1 MLTCFL
7 AIANPM
13 TLKFFHLF
21 LATVSLWLLGFQ
33 EGASAQLSTEVE
45 TVAIPLL
52 EPPGAVQTN
61 LQSATSDTTVVH
73 QGNQFDVL
81 GGQLSDGLTPNLIH
95 QFQQFDL
102 GAADAANFVV
112 DPNVANVISLID
124 GLHPSVID
132 GLLTLT
138 SSDPDFA
145 SQANLFLVNPAG
157 IVFGENVRLD
167 LPANLTATSASG
179 LLFEDTYLLSIDGA
193 VSEIALPDSKPTGA
207 VTLVVPSVDDLG
219 GDPTGYLLLSDS
231 ASSPV
236 LDPLSTAL
244 PVGTIE
250 NQGTLEVVPQA
261 SITLIG
267 HYVQNDG
274 SLVAP
279 SGTVSLAANS
289 GENLLRLGQPGNL
302 LSLEVLP
309 ADALTLISPVAEP
322 TTLAATELAQVL
334 TGGDEQNATQIATN
348 ADGSQTLTGT
358 PPLSPAPGSVL
369 VRGIVDVSD
378 STPLEEVGTPGQV
391 SILGDQINLVGGSI
405 YANGISQAGT
415 LSIGGMPAADGFGAA
430 YILVD
435 RNSELSATA
444 SDGNG
449 GSIYIWADD
458 TVRFYGDAVVTG
470 ESPDSE
476 GTVSID
482 AGNVVDIR

>member
-1 MLTCFL
+1 
-7 AIANPM
+7 M
-13 TLKFFHLF
+13 TPKFFYLL
-21 LATVSLWLLGFQ
+21 LATVPLWLLGLQ
-33 EGASAQLSTEVE
+33 EGASAQLSTGVE
-45 TVAIPLL
+45 ALAIPLL
-52 EPPGAVQTN
+52 EPSGAVQTN
-61 LQSATSDTTVVH
+61 IQSATSDTTVVH
-73 QGNQFDVL
+73 QADQFDVL

-102 GAADAANFVV
+102 GTDDTANFVV
-112 DPNVANVISLID
+112 DPNVANVINLID

-167 LPANLTATSASG
+167 IPANLTATSASG

-193 VSEIALPDSKPTGA
+193 VSEIALPDSKPAAPGTQA
-207 VTLVVPSVDDLG
+207 VPSVENLG

-231 ASSPV
+231 ASSSV
-236 LDPLSTAL
+236 SDPLSTAL

-250 NQGTLEVVPQA
+250 NQGILEVVPQA

-274 SLVAP
+274 NLVAP
-279 SGTVSLAANS
+279 GGTANLAATS
-289 GENLLRLGQPGNL
+289 GEKLLRLSQPGTL
-302 LSLEVLP
+302 LTLDVLP
-309 ADALTLISPVAEP
+309 ADALTVLSPAAETSSVTALP
-322 TTLAATELAQVL
+322 ATELAQML
-334 TGGDEQNATQIATN
+334 TGGDEQSATQIDTHS
-348 ADGSQTLTGT
+348 DGTQTLTGT
-358 PPLSPAPGSVL
+358 PPLTPSPGSVL
-369 VRGIVDVSD
+369 VRGIIDVSD
-378 STPLEEVGTPGQV
+378 STPMEEAGTPGHV

-476 GTVSID
+476 GTISID

>member
-21 LATVSLWLLGFQ
+21 LAIVPLWLLGLQ
-33 EGASAQLSTEVE
+33 EGASAQVSTTVE
-45 TVAIPLL
+45 ASAIPLA
-52 EPPGAVQTN
+52 EPSGAVQTN
-61 LQSATSDTTVVH
+61 IQSATSDTTVVH
-73 QGNQFDVL
+73 EANQFDIL
-81 GGQLSDGLTPNLIH
+81 GGRSSDGLTPNLIH
-95 QFQQFDL
+95 QFHQFDL
-102 GAADAANFVV
+102 GADDAANFVV
-112 DPNVANVISLID
+112 DPDVANVINLID
-124 GLHPSVID
+124 GLHPSAID

-193 VSEIALPDSKPTGA
+193 VSEIALPDSEPTGA

-236 LDPLSTAL
+236 SDPLSTAL
-244 PVGTIE
+244 PAGTIE
-250 NQGTLEVVPQA
+250 NQGTLEVLPQA

-279 SGTVSLAANS
+279 GGTVNLAANS
-289 GENLLRLGQPGNL
+289 GENLLRLSQPGSL
-302 LSLEVLP
+302 LTLDVLP
-309 ADALTLISPVAEP
+309 ADALTLISPAAEP
-322 TTLAATELAQVL
+322 SSVTDMAQML

-369 VRGIVDVSD
+369 VRGVVDVSD
-378 STPLEEVGTPGQV
+378 STPLEQTGTPGQV

-470 ESPDSE
+470 ETPDSE